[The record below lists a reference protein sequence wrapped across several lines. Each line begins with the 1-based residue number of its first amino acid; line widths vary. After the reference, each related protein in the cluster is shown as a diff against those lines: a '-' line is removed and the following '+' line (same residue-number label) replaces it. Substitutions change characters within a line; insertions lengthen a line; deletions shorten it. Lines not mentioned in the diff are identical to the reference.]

1 VSVVVTTH
9 HVSHPVSS
17 ALARS
22 RARMKMNVGSTERWL
37 SLAAGGVLAV
47 FAAKR
52 RSPGAAIVSAGLL
65 LRGITGHCSVRQALG
80 ISSAD
85 GGPEPVQGSEARARL
100 SGSGGVLVEESVTI
114 RRDIQDVYRFWRRLE
129 NLPQFLGHL
138 QAVTPRSDGTSHWVA
153 RGPAGIPVEWDA
165 RIINDVENKVLGWQS
180 LDGSAVATAG
190 SVNFRETA
198 GGTSVRVRFQYD
210 PPGGKVGAALAALLG
225 EEPGHS
231 VREDL
236 GRLKSLLEKG
246 SVGEPR

>member
-1 VSVVVTTH
+1 MSVAITTH

-37 SLAAGGVLAV
+37 SIAAGGALAV
-47 FAAKR
+47 YAAKR
-52 RSPGAAIVSAGLL
+52 RSPIAGIASVGLL
-65 LRGITGHCSVRQALG
+65 LRGITGHCSVREALG

-85 GGPEPVQGSEARARL
+85 SDGRQAAQGSEARARL

-114 RRDIQDVYRFWRRLE
+114 NRGIQDVYRFWRQLE

-153 RGPAGIPVEWDA
+153 RGPVGPVEWDA

-190 SVNFRETA
+190 SVNFRETPD
-198 GGTSVRVRFQYD
+198 GTSVRVRFQYD
-210 PPGGKVGAALAALLG
+210 PPGGKVGAALAAMLG

-236 GRLKSLLEKG
+236 GRLKLLLEKG
-246 SVGEPR
+246 AAGDPR